1 MKMENEKR
9 TMKHHHNCGRG
20 RGSRGEHGERGE
32 EFRGEFRGE
41 RHGEGRFGPRGMR
54 GRGGFGMERGPFGRD
69 GDHFEGGF
77 PGGHGRGRGGRGEGF
92 GGGFGPGGSRMGG
105 GRRKRLFDQAELQ
118 VLLLA
123 LIVEAP
129 RHGYELI
136 REIETLS
143 GGDYAPSPG
152 VVYPALTYMEEAG
165 LIAAK
170 AEEGARKSYEATEE
184 GHAQAEADAE
194 KAVSLKAR
202 LSALAEAR
210 DRVDPAP
217 VRRAIHALRTAMH
230 DRLSKD
236 GTNREII
243 LQIAD
248 ALDEATRKIE
258 RIEG

>member
-1 MKMENEKR
+1 MMNF
-9 TMKHHHNCGRG
+9 HHRRGHGRG
-20 RGSRGEHGERGE
+20 CERGT
-32 EFRGEFRGE
+32 E
-41 RHGEGRFGPRGMR
+41 RNGNREGFEGEGFGRDRFGPRGMR

-69 GDHFEGGF
+69 GDDFGEGF
-77 PGGHGRGRGGRGEGF
+77 PGGRGRGRGGRGEGF
-92 GGGFGPGGSRMGG
+92 GGGPGGFGGFGPGGRMGG

-118 VLLLA
+118 ILLLA

-165 LIAAK
+165 LIAAQ
-170 AEEGARKSYEATEE
+170 AEGGARKSYQATEE
-184 GHAQAEADAE
+184 GRAQAATDAE
-194 KAVSLKAR
+194 KAVELKAR
-202 LSALAEAR
+202 LSLLAEAR
-210 DRVDPAP
+210 DKVDPAP

-236 GTNREII
+236 GSNREVI